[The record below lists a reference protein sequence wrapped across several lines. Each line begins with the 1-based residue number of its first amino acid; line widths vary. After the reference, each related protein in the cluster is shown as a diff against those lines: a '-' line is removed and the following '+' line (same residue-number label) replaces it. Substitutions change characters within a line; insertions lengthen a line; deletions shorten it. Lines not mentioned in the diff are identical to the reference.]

1 MTITFTITLI
11 LVLIAFV
18 ALGFL
23 ITLAKDRA
31 SASKVLENP
40 TQHMRAVDLEA
51 FRNLVDPDEEA
62 FLRTNLP
69 SSEFRR
75 IQRERLRAAV
85 EYVSCAAQNA
95 VVLLRLADAGR
106 RSSDPA
112 TAEAAEKLVQNA
124 LRLRLYALQAI
135 PRLYLGMILPGARI
149 SPVGIAERYEQMTR
163 LVVLLGC
170 LQYPTRGVS
179 AAL

>member
-1 MTITFTITLI
+1 MIITTIL
-11 LVLIAFV
+11 AFV
-18 ALGFL
+18 AMLALSGL
-23 ITLAKDRA
+23 LWLAKGHA
-31 SASKVLENP
+31 SASKALENP
-40 TQHMRAVDLEA
+40 VEQIRAVDVEA
-51 FRNLVDPDEEA
+51 FRNLIDPDEEE

-69 SSEFRR
+69 PAEFRR

-95 VVLLRLADAGR
+95 AILLRLADAGR

-112 TAEAAEKLVQNA
+112 TAEAAEKLVNNA
-124 LRLRLYALQAI
+124 IRLRLYALHAI

-149 SPVGIAERYEQMTR
+149 SPVRIAESYEQMTR
-163 LVVLLGC
+163 LMVLLGC

>member
-1 MTITFTITLI
+1 MIITLI
-11 LVLIAFV
+11 LALVAFL
-18 ALGFL
+18 ALLFSVKLTKG
-23 ITLAKDRA
+23 RA
-31 SASKVLENP
+31 LTPEVLENP
-40 TQHMRAVDLEA
+40 TKHIRAVDVEA

-62 FLRTNLP
+62 FLRAYLP
-69 SSEFRR
+69 PAEFRR

-95 VVLLRLADAGR
+95 AILLRLADAGR

-112 TAEAAEKLVQNA
+112 TAQAAEKLVDNA
-124 LRLRLYALQAI
+124 IRLRLYASLAI
-135 PRLYLGMILPGARI
+135 PRLYLGMILPGAHI
-149 SPVGIAERYEQMTR
+149 SPIRVAESYEQITR

-170 LQYPTRGVS
+170 LQYPTRGIS

>member
-1 MTITFTITLI
+1 MIITFI
-11 LVLIAFV
+11 LVSLSLLALAFSV
-18 ALGFL
+18 RLTKGRVL
-23 ITLAKDRA
+23 P
-31 SASKVLENP
+31 SEVLENP
-40 TQHMRAVDLEA
+40 TEQMRAVDLEA
-51 FRNLVDPDEEA
+51 FRNLVDPDEEE

-69 SSEFRR
+69 SAEFRR

-95 VVLLRLADAGR
+95 AVLLRLADAGR
-106 RSSDPA
+106 RSPDPA

-135 PRLYLGMILPGARI
+135 PRLYLGMILPGGRI
-149 SPVGIAERYEQMTR
+149 SSVRIAESYEQMTR

>member
-1 MTITFTITLI
+1 MIITFI
-11 LVLIAFV
+11 LVALAFL
-18 ALGFL
+18 ALGFTVWL
-23 ITLAKDRA
+23 TNGRAITAQ
-31 SASKVLENP
+31 VLENP
-40 TQHMRAVDLEA
+40 TEHIRAVDLEA
-51 FRNLVDPDEEA
+51 FRNLVDPDEEE

-95 VVLLRLADAGR
+95 AVLLRLADAGR
-106 RSSDPA
+106 RSPDPA

-135 PRLYLGMILPGARI
+135 PKLYLGMVLPGTRI
-149 SPVGIAERYEQMTR
+149 SAVGIAERYEQMTR

>member
-1 MTITFTITLI
+1 MTISFTITLI

-23 ITLAKDRA
+23 ITLAKGRA

-40 TQHMRAVDLEA
+40 TEHIRAVDLEA
-51 FRNLVDPDEEA
+51 FRNLVDPDEED
-62 FLRTNLP
+62 FLRANLP

-95 VVLLRLADAGR
+95 AVLLRLADAGR

-149 SPVGIAERYEQMTR
+149 PPVGIAERYEQMTR

>member
-1 MTITFTITLI
+1 MIATII
-11 LVLIAFV
+11 LVLV
-18 ALGFL
+18 AL
-23 ITLAKDRA
+23 LALLSLLWLARGRSLA
-31 SASKVLENP
+31 AALEHP
-40 TQHMRAVDLEA
+40 AEHIRAVDVDA
-51 FRNLVDPDEEA
+51 FRNLVDPDEEE
-62 FLRTNLP
+62 FLRTSLP
-69 SSEFRR
+69 PAEFRR

-95 VVLLRLADAGR
+95 AILLRLADAGR

-112 TAEAAEKLVQNA
+112 TAQAAEKLVDNA
-124 LRLRLYALQAI
+124 IRIRLYASLAI
-135 PRLYLGMILPGARI
+135 PRLYLGLILPGAHI
-149 SPVGIAERYEQMTR
+149 SPVRVAESYEQMTR

>member
-1 MTITFTITLI
+1 MTVTLI
-11 LVLIAFV
+11 LISAALL
-18 ALGFL
+18 ALGL
-23 ITLAKDRA
+23 LVRLAKGRA
-31 SASKVLENP
+31 SASEVLENP
-40 TQHMRAVDLEA
+40 TEHLRSVDIEA
-51 FRNLVDPDEEA
+51 FRNLVDPGEEQ
-62 FLRTNLP
+62 FLRSNLAP
-69 SSEFRR
+69 AEFRK

-95 VVLLRLADAGR
+95 GVLLRLADAGR

-112 TAEAAEKLVQNA
+112 TAEAAEKLVNNA
-124 LRLRLYALQAI
+124 LRLRLYALHTI
-135 PRLYLGMILPGARI
+135 PRLYLGMIFPGARI
-149 SPVGIAERYEQMTR
+149 SPVRIAESYEQMTR

>member
-1 MTITFTITLI
+1 MIITLI
-11 LVLIAFV
+11 IVLISFLAF
-18 ALGFL
+18 GFL
-23 ITLAKDRA
+23 IRLAKSRV

-40 TQHMRAVDLEA
+40 TEHMRAVDLEA
-51 FRNLVDPDEEA
+51 FQNLVDPDEEE

-69 SSEFRR
+69 SEEFRR

-95 VVLLRLADAGR
+95 AVLLQLADAGR
-106 RSSDPA
+106 RSPDPA

-135 PRLYLGMILPGARI
+135 PRLYLGMILPGVRI
-149 SPVGIAERYEQMTR
+149 SAVGIAERYEQMTR

>member
-1 MTITFTITLI
+1 MTIALI
-11 LVLIAFV
+11 LVVVASL

-23 ITLAKDRA
+23 IRLTKGRA
-31 SASKVLENP
+31 LPLERLENP
-40 TQHMRAVDLEA
+40 TEHIRAVDIEA
-51 FRNLVDPDEEA
+51 FRNLVDPDEEE
-62 FLRTNLP
+62 FLRTHLP
-69 SSEFRR
+69 PAEFRK

-85 EYVSCAAQNA
+85 DYVSCAAQNA
-95 VVLLRLADAGR
+95 AILLRLADAGR
-106 RSSDPA
+106 HSSDPA
-112 TAEAAEKLVQNA
+112 TAEAAEKLVDNA
-124 LRLRLYALQAI
+124 IRLRLYASFAI

-149 SPVGIAERYEQMTR
+149 SPVHVAERYEQMTR

>member
-1 MTITFTITLI
+1 MTFILTITLI
-11 LVLIAFV
+11 LVLVAFV
-18 ALGFL
+18 GLGFL
-23 ITLAKDRA
+23 ITLAKGRA

-40 TQHMRAVDLEA
+40 TEHIRAVDLAA
-51 FRNLVDPDEEA
+51 FQNLVDPDEEA
-62 FLRTNLP
+62 FLRTYLAP
-69 SSEFRR
+69 AEFRK

-95 VVLLRLADAGR
+95 AVLVRLADAGR
-106 RSSDPA
+106 RSPDPA

-124 LRLRLYALQAI
+124 LRLRLYALHAV

-149 SPVGIAERYEQMTR
+149 SPAIIAERYEQMTR

-170 LQYPTRGVS
+170 LQYPTRGV
-179 AAL
+179 ATAL

>member
-1 MTITFTITLI
+1 MIITLI
-11 LVLIAFV
+11 IVLISFL

-23 ITLAKDRA
+23 IRVAKSRV

-40 TQHMRAVDLEA
+40 TEHMRAVDLEA
-51 FRNLVDPDEEA
+51 FQNLVDPDEAE

-69 SSEFRR
+69 SAEFRR

-95 VVLLRLADAGR
+95 AVLLRLADAGR
-106 RSSDPA
+106 RSPDPA

-135 PRLYLGMILPGARI
+135 PKLYLGMVLPGTRI
-149 SPVGIAERYEQMTR
+149 SAVGIAERYEQMTR

>member
-1 MTITFTITLI
+1 MIITLI
-11 LVLIAFV
+11 LVALAFL

-23 ITLAKDRA
+23 ISLTRGRA
-31 SASKVLENP
+31 RTAEALENP
-40 TQHMRAVDLEA
+40 TEHMRAVDVEA
-51 FRNLVDPDEEA
+51 FRNLVDPNEEE

-69 SSEFRR
+69 PVEFRR
-75 IQRERLRAAV
+75 IQRQRLRAAV

-95 VVLLRLADAGR
+95 AILLRLADAGR

-112 TAEAAEKLVQNA
+112 TAEAAEKLVDNA
-124 LRLRLYALQAI
+124 VRLRLYALHAI
-135 PRLYLGMILPGARI
+135 PRLYLGMILPGSRI
-149 SPVGIAERYEQMTR
+149 SSVRIAEGYEQMTR

>member
-1 MTITFTITLI
+1 MIITLVI
-11 LVLIAFV
+11 VLISFL

-23 ITLAKDRA
+23 IRVAKSRV

-40 TQHMRAVDLEA
+40 TEHMRAVDLEA
-51 FRNLVDPDEEA
+51 FQNLVDPNEA
-62 FLRTNLP
+62 EFLRTNLP
-69 SSEFRR
+69 SAEFRR

-95 VVLLRLADAGR
+95 AVLLRLADAGR
-106 RSSDPA
+106 RSPDPA

-135 PRLYLGMILPGARI
+135 PRLYLGMVLPGARI

-163 LVVLLGC
+163 LVVLRGC